1 MSKIELFKEEKE
13 KVEVEVKE
21 EYSVDEPVPAS
32 ARHYG
37 FWDMISTWIG
47 ANANTSSWYTGGVV
61 AAVGVM
67 GGLTVIFIA
76 NPIAYAIMALIGYIG
91 FKVGTTTMG
100 LTRASFGIRGSMLPS
115 VLNVVQFIGWCS
127 VNTFL
132 AAISISYLANQILG
146 WPAFGEEG
154 SGGVMIVGVL
164 ACSVLQIV
172 IVAVGGSKSIKIAER
187 FAIILLVALTIWETV
202 VIFQTYDISTIL
214 EWRPPED
221 AMIPFGKAMDVMVAF
236 SFGWIPAICDFTR
249 YTKRAVSATV
259 APMIGANVALFWFA
273 IVGLIGVV
281 ATSAETGTFDP
292 NMSDPSTIMGALGL
306 GWVAMIILI
315 LATCTTNCVN
325 IYSASMSVINLFP
338 KVRAK
343 KSIIIVAVVTVL
355 GSLLPVAIGSL
366 VDYFM
371 IFLEYVGLIF
381 APLLPIIIIDY
392 YIMKKRNYDWS
403 QATKVGGAYWYA
415 NGINLRAIGSWAV
428 GVVMY
433 FIFNNTEAVMNSL
446 GAIYATVIVT
456 SVVYLIVGNPGVA
469 KKTGSA

>member
-1 MSKIELFKEEKE
+1 MSQVKEF
-13 KVEVEVKE
+13 EVEEEVKG
-21 EYSVDEPVPAS
+21 EYPVDEPVPAS

-37 FWDMISTWIG
+37 FWDMIFTWIG

-61 AAVGVM
+61 AAVGIM

-115 VLNVVQFIGWCS
+115 SLNIVQFIGWCS

-132 AAISISYLANQILG
+132 AAISISYLANQVLG

-154 SGGVMIVGVL
+154 SGKVMVFGVVV
-164 ACSVLQIV
+164 CSILQIV

-187 FAIILLVALTIWETV
+187 FAIILLIVLTIWETI
-202 VIFQTYDISTIL
+202 VIFRTYDIRSIL
-214 EWRPPED
+214 EWAPPAD

-281 ATSAETGTFDP
+281 ATSAETGVFDP
-292 NMSDPSTIMGALGL
+292 NMSDPSSIMGALGL
-306 GWVAMIILI
+306 GWVAMIILV

-325 IYSASMSVINLFP
+325 IYAASMSVNNLFP
-338 KVRAK
+338 KINAK
-343 KSIIIVAVVTVL
+343 KSIIVVASVTVL

-381 APLLPIIIIDY
+381 APLLPIIILDY
-392 YIMKKRNYDWS
+392 YVMKKRNYDWG
-403 QATKVGGAYWYA
+403 QATKVGGAYWYT
-415 NGINLRAIGSWAV
+415 NGVNWRAICSWV
-428 GVVMY
+428 IGVILY
-433 FIFNNTEAVMNSL
+433 FIFNNTELVMETM

-456 SVVYLIVGNPGVA
+456 SVAYLIIGKLGV
-469 KKTGSA
+469 TRSAEGMAP